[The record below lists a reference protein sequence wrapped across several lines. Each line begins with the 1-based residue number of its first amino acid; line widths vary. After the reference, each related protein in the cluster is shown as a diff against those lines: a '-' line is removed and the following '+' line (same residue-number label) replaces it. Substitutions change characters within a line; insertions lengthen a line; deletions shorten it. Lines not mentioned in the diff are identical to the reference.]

1 CGVRT
6 GGRRTAPSPGC
17 RSGASC
23 RTSPT
28 WRGSSASS
36 AWWLRGCVRRR
47 SLRLLVAVA
56 GAGCGVV
63 VDGAACGAGAGVV
76 VGRRGTSRCGG
87 SRCGLLVREGPQVV
101 DDGQG
106 VVLGQLRPGRVVRP
120 EPVVDPGELL
130 LLPDAL
136 LREHGE
142 QPLAGLV
149 GERCRA
155 GLRWRRLGL
164 RRGLPPLP
172 LLRLLRGRQGAVV
185 VVVRDDPGHDPEQVA
200 AHVRDRGPHL
210 LRVAVGDRQGTL
222 TGLARGVGEDA
233 DDLVPAALDV
243 AGGPG
248 EREAVL

>member
-1 CGVRT
+1 MGRSHPWVTAQRIAALISWGRSWAASAASLSWSTVKRVPAGRPLSTCLMTVTWSSVTASPCGSRRGRVRCRGRRCGVWCRGR
-6 GGRRTAPSPGC
+6 GGG
-17 RSGASC
+17 
-23 RTSPT
+23 
-28 WRGSSASS
+28 
-36 AWWLRGCVRRR
+36 
-47 SLRLLVAVA
+47 
-56 GAGCGVV
+56 
-63 VDGAACGAGAGVV
+63 
-76 VGRRGTSRCGG
+76 GRRGTSRCGG
-87 SRCGLLVREGPQVV
+87 SRCGLLGREGPQVV
-101 DDGQG
+101 DGGQG
-106 VVLGQLRPGRVVRP
+106 VVLSQLRPGRVVRP

-172 LLRLLRGRQGAVV
+172 LLRLLRGRQGTVV

-222 TGLARGVGEDA
+222 AGLARG
-233 DDLVPAALDV
+233 
-243 AGGPG
+243 
-248 EREAVL
+248 